1 MTDSNIPLKIGRYE
15 IRDELG
21 RGGMATVYRG
31 YDPQVKRFVAVK
43 VLPREL
49 LHDPNFRARF
59 AREAETI
66 AALEH
71 QAIVPLYDYGEVAE
85 TGQPYFVMRLMP
97 GGSLA
102 DKLKGQ
108 PLPPQECARILSR
121 LAGALDEAH
130 RRGFIHRDLKPGNI
144 LFDQH
149 GEAYISDFGIAK
161 LVSGSTTFTGSGVVG
176 TPSYMSPE
184 QGRGEKD
191 IDGRSDVYALGA
203 ILFEMLTG
211 EMPYQ
216 ADTPVGVMLM
226 HLTEPV
232 PRVLEVKPDLPPGC
246 ETVIERALAKDRTE
260 RFGTAGDLAHALTSA
275 AKGEQVTLTRPT
287 AKPVSTSTKPA
298 QAQKT
303 VASVPAETAAPP
315 FGGVT
320 PAAGRKIPI
329 WVWAAGAVVI
339 AGVVIGL
346 LALGGG
352 AFFAGSRATP
362 TPNATAQAFTQ
373 VAQLAATAQFSVNA
387 TATANHQATLD
398 SEAAL
403 NTQIAEGAQQVS
415 NLLATK
421 TAEVAGTA
429 AAIAQA
435 TADAR
440 STASAQEA
448 ATATVAAATA
458 DAQATLDAQLSN
470 PRIAFIGNGDLWT
483 VNLDGS
489 SLKQLTTDGGQ
500 KTAPRWLPAER
511 GRTVAYI
518 TGLCIKIVDS
528 LTLEEGTLTCLNYA
542 ASVDGFEVSPDGQY
556 FAISVEG
563 KLHVGDY
570 DPARLSQIRSRSDL
584 EAAATCMLYSQNYVE
599 SAKWSSDGGQ
609 IAMEV
614 QIPLSGLKADTIRL
628 FDFACGDNT
637 PRKLEEFPGSWF
649 TMPKYKNQP
658 ELQGWGWDSDVLFAF
673 VDNVRNEGFG
683 DIYVYNSSAKRPAR
697 QIFPIAD
704 GRCCY
709 RDPQWSSDGAT
720 LLFVFQD
727 IETGANSTT
736 ELYYIPYGQV
746 GTGASATRILLPD
759 NFFKDPRQKPQPVMA
774 PIP

>member
-1 MTDSNIPLKIGRYE
+1 MPDSAIPLKIGRYE

-31 YDPQVKRFVAVK
+31 YDPQVKRLVAVK

-71 QAIVPLYDYGEVAE
+71 QAIVPLYDYGEEPE

-97 GGSLA
+97 GGSLS

-108 PLPPQECARILSR
+108 PLPPQDCARILSR

-130 RRGFIHRDLKPGNI
+130 RRGFVHRDLKPANI

-211 EMPYQ
+211 EMPYH
-216 ADTPVGVMLM
+216 ADTPVGVMLK
-226 HLTEPV
+226 HITEPV
-232 PRVLEVKPDLPPGC
+232 PRVLDVKPDLPPGC

-260 RFGTAGDLAHALTSA
+260 RFATAGDLAYALTSA
-275 AKGEQVTLTRPT
+275 ARGEEVTLTRPPPT
-287 AKPVSTSTKPA
+287 LARIATPTGRTKPA
-298 QAQKT
+298 QSQKT
-303 VASVPAETAAPP
+303 VANIPAET
-315 FGGVT
+315 VT
-320 PAAGRKIPI
+320 PGAGRKIPI

-339 AGVVIGL
+339 VGVIIGL
-346 LALGGG
+346 FALGGALTPG
-352 AFFAGSRATP
+352 GRASP
-362 TPNATAQAFTQ
+362 TPNATGQAFTQ
-373 VAQLAATAQFSVNA
+373 VAQLAA

-398 SEAAL
+398 SEATLAAL
-403 NTQIAEGAQQVS
+403 NTQVAEGAQQVS
-415 NLLATK
+415 NLVATK
-421 TAEVAGTA
+421 TAQAEGTA
-429 AAIAQA
+429 NAIAQA
-435 TADAR
+435 TTDAQA
-440 STASAQEA
+440 TALAQEA

-458 DAQATLDAQLSN
+458 DARATLDAQLSN

-489 SLKQLTTDGGQ
+489 NLKQLTTDGGQ

-528 LTLEEGTLTCLNYA
+528 LTLEEETLTCLNYA
-542 ASVDGFEVSPDGQY
+542 ASVDGFEVSPDGKY

-570 DPARLSQIRSRSDL
+570 DPARLGQIRSRNDL
-584 EAAATCMLYSQNYVE
+584 EAGATCLLYSQNYVE

-628 FDFACGDNT
+628 FDFACGNNT

-649 TMPKYKNQP
+649 TLPKYENQP

-673 VDNVRNEGFG
+673 VDNQRNEGFG
-683 DIYVYNSSAKRPAR
+683 DIYVYNSSAKRPAK
-697 QIFPIAD
+697 QIFPITG

-746 GTGASATRILLPD
+746 GTGASATRIPLPD
-759 NFFKDPRQKPQPVMA
+759 GFFKDPRQKPQAVMA
-774 PIP
+774 PLP

>member
-1 MTDSNIPLKIGRYE
+1 
-15 IRDELG
+15 
-21 RGGMATVYRG
+21 MATVYRG
-31 YDPQVKRFVAVK
+31 FDPQVKRFVAVK

-71 QAIVPLYDYGEVAE
+71 QAIVPLYDYGEEPE

-108 PLPPQECARILSR
+108 PLPPQECARILMR

-184 QGRGEKD
+184 QGRGEKE

-216 ADTPVGVMLM
+216 ADTPVGVMLK

-232 PRVLEVKPDLPPGC
+232 PRVLEVKPDLPSGC
-246 ETVIERALAKDRTE
+246 ETVIERAMAKDRTE

-275 AKGEQVTLTRPT
+275 AKGDQVTLSRPPLKT
-287 AKPVSTSTKPA
+287 VAVPTKTKPA

-303 VASVPAETAAPP
+303 VANVPAET
-315 FGGVT
+315 VT
-320 PAAGRKIPI
+320 PAAGRKIPV

-339 AGVVIGL
+339 VGVVIGL
-346 LALGGG
+346 FAVSGG
-352 AFFAGSRATP
+352 ALIGGSRATP
-362 TPNATAQAFTQ
+362 TLNATAQAFTQ

-387 TATANHQATLD
+387 TATANRQATLD

-421 TAEVAGTA
+421 TAQAEGTA
-429 AAIAQA
+429 NAIAQA
-435 TADAR
+435 TTDAQ

-458 DAQATLDAQLSN
+458 EAQATLDAQLSN

-489 SLKQLTTDGGQ
+489 NLTQLTTDGGQ
-500 KTAPRWLPAER
+500 KTAPRWLAD

-528 LTLEEGTLTCLNYA
+528 LTLEEATLTCLNYA

-570 DPARLSQIRSRSDL
+570 DPAGLSQIRSRNDM
-584 EAAATCMLYSQNYVE
+584 EASATCLSYSQNYVE
-599 SAKWSSDGGQ
+599 SAKWSNDGGQ

-628 FDFACGDNT
+628 FDFACGNNT

-649 TMPKYKNQP
+649 TMPRYEKQP

-709 RDPQWSSDGAT
+709 RDPQWSPDGAT

-746 GTGASATRILLPD
+746 GTGASATRIPLPD
-759 NFFKDPRQKPQPVMA
+759 NFFKDPRQKPQPVMSPPLGGVA
-774 PIP
+774 PLP